1 MTSLSTQAEVP
12 VASSPDSREPKR
24 FWIVLFG
31 WSVPLVSGA
40 LVGVA
45 LRLFFSGTPG
55 EPYHAMMSSFT
66 LLVPILV
73 GAVTVYVA
81 ERAGRRSWPYYFFA
95 AAAANA
101 LFVIGTMVIRVEGLI
116 CVILAAPLFGVVGGL
131 GGLVMGAVCRWT
143 KWPRHAIYGFAA
155 LPLLLGGLEQNLPLP
170 RDVLSVERVYTV
182 AASPEKIWA
191 QLAVAKDIRPDEID
205 TAWMYRI
212 GVPLPSSAV
221 TELADGTEVRHI
233 TMGKGIHFDQIAADW
248 QPNRHVRWIYRFTSD
263 SFPPGALDDH
273 VRIGG
278 QYFDVIDTEYK
289 LHKVNAGTEL
299 RVTMRYRVSTAFNWY
314 TQPIAEFLVG
324 NFEEAALRFYTNR
337 AEKS

>member
-1 MTSLSTQAEVP
+1 M
-12 VASSPDSREPKR
+12 ASSPDTLEPHR
-24 FWIVLFG
+24 FWIVQFG
-31 WSVPLVSGA
+31 WTVPLICGA
-40 LVGVA
+40 LVGVT

-55 EPYHAMMSSFT
+55 KPYHAMMSSFT

-73 GAVTVYVA
+73 GAVTVYMA
-81 ERAGRRSWPYYFFA
+81 ERAGRRRWSYYFFA

-116 CVILAAPLFGVVGGL
+116 CAVLAVPLFGLVGGL
-131 GGLVMGAVCRWT
+131 GGILMGAVCRWT
-143 KWPRHAIYGFAA
+143 KWPRPAIYSFAA

-170 RDVLSVERVYTV
+170 QDVRSVDRICIVS
-182 AASPEKIWA
+182 ASPESVWKN
-191 QLAVAKDIRPDEID
+191 LTVARDIRPYEFD

-221 TELADGTEVRHI
+221 TELADGTQVRHI
-233 TMGKGIHFDQIAADW
+233 TMGKGIRFDQIAADW
-248 QPNRHVRWIYRFTSD
+248 QPNRRVRWIYRFTSD

-278 QYFDVIDTEYK
+278 EYFDVIDTDYA

-299 RVTMRYRVSTAFNWY
+299 RVTMHYRVSTAFNWY
-314 TQPIAEFLVG
+314 TQPIADFLVG
-324 NFEEAALRFYTNR
+324 NFEEAALRFYANR
-337 AEKS
+337 AENNR

>member
-1 MTSLSTQAEVP
+1 M
-12 VASSPDSREPKR
+12 ASSPDTLEPHR
-24 FWIVLFG
+24 FWIVRFG
-31 WSVPLVSGA
+31 WAVPLICGA

-55 EPYHAMMSSFT
+55 KPYHAMMSSFT

-73 GAVTVYVA
+73 GAVTVYMA
-81 ERAGRRSWPYYFFA
+81 ERAGRRSWSYYFFA

-116 CVILAAPLFGVVGGL
+116 CAVLAVPLFGLVGGL
-131 GGLVMGAVCRWT
+131 GGILMGAVCRWT
-143 KWPRHAIYGFAA
+143 KWPRPAICSFAA

-170 RDVLSVERVYTV
+170 QGVRSVDRICIVS
-182 AASPEKIWA
+182 ASPESVWKN
-191 QLAVAKDIRPDEID
+191 LTVARDIRPYEID

-221 TELADGTEVRHI
+221 TELADGTQVRHI
-233 TMGKGIHFDQIAADW
+233 TMGKGIRFDQIAADW
-248 QPNRHVRWIYRFTSD
+248 QPNRRVRWIYRFTND

-278 QYFDVIDTEYK
+278 QYFDVIDTDYA

-299 RVTMRYRVSTAFNWY
+299 RVTMHYRVSTAFNWY
-314 TQPIAEFLVG
+314 TQPIADFLVG
-324 NFEEAALRFYTNR
+324 NFEEAALRFYANR
-337 AEKS
+337 AENDR

>member
-1 MTSLSTQAEVP
+1 M
-12 VASSPDSREPKR
+12 ASSPDTPEPHR
-24 FWIVLFG
+24 FWIVRFG
-31 WSVPLVSGA
+31 WIVPLICGA

-55 EPYHAMMSSFT
+55 KPYQAMMSSFT

-73 GAVTVYVA
+73 GAVTVYMA
-81 ERAGRRSWPYYFFA
+81 ERAARRSWSYYFYA

-116 CVILAAPLFGVVGGL
+116 CAVLAVPLFGLVGGL
-131 GGLVMGAVCRWT
+131 GGILMGAVCRWT
-143 KWPRHAIYGFAA
+143 KWPRPAIYSFAA
-155 LPLLLGGLEQNLPLP
+155 LPLLLGGLEQNLALP
-170 RDVLSVERVYTV
+170 QDIRSVERVRTIS
-182 AASPEKIWA
+182 ASPEAIWTH
-191 QLAVAKDIRPDEID
+191 LTVAKNIRSDEIG

-212 GVPLPSSAV
+212 GVPLPLSAV
-221 TELADGTEVRHI
+221 TVLADGTQVRHI
-233 TMGKGIHFDQIAADW
+233 MMGKGIRFDQIAADW
-248 QPNRHVRWIYRFTSD
+248 QPNRRVRWTYRFAND
-263 SFPPGALDDH
+263 SFPSGALDDH

-278 QYFDVIDTEYK
+278 RYFDVIDTEYV
-289 LHKVNAGTEL
+289 LRKVNAGTEL

-324 NFEEAALRFYTNR
+324 NFEEAALRFYATR